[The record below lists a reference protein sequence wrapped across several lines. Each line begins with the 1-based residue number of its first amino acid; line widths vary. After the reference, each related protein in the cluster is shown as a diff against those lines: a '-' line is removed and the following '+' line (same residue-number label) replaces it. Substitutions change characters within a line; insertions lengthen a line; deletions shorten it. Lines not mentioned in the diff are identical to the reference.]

1 MEVMDT
7 SLDKFYKMVFD
18 KEKTVIPEEIL
29 GKIANT
35 VMSKIVTVF
44 ICQIVYFQF
53 LNTKIV
59 HRCFAS
65 ETVKGKFFNGDKL
78 QLDEPIKRIIYIYI
92 YLLIAGQFMNVVHQN
107 TTRPLN
113 KIEGQNCP
121 IVCWPRIKI
130 RLCHVTCDDL

>member
-35 VMSKIVTVF
+35 VMSKIVTVY
-44 ICQIVYFQF
+44 ICRIVCFQI

-59 HRCFAS
+59 RSRWQVF
-65 ETVKGKFFNGDKL
+65 
-78 QLDEPIKRIIYIYI
+78 
-92 YLLIAGQFMNVVHQN
+92 
-107 TTRPLN
+107 
-113 KIEGQNCP
+113 
-121 IVCWPRIKI
+121 
-130 RLCHVTCDDL
+130 